1 MGGPQSLNQEPQ
13 IRLFVACPRS
23 GSTLLMRIF
32 AESPLCVVTSRLVL
46 MGNTGSGGVFAPDYS
61 ILENPSRHN
70 ISISAMNSG
79 KRLIICKEELG
90 NNTLKGEC
98 LYDTLPSLSAYA
110 MARPVFLIRDAIRVF
125 DSWKNVGWMDI
136 QNLLD
141 CYVNMFQMLHRF
153 PSYATSCLLY
163 ERLIRDPQTEIKHVC
178 ARWGVPFLETMLDF
192 KQPFGSS
199 FVFPTDKERALYCE
213 GKPLGLFTTVEAT
226 SSVEVDVPYHGLL
239 SNAEKEKIE
248 EHVGQLYIRCWNDDV
263 LRLQAILK
271 ERPWFGFDLD
281 DTLHEFRRSS
291 GIATDKTLE
300 EISKRY
306 GTPLPALRDEY
317 SRILRE
323 KTANAFSDGKT
334 SFDYR
339 RERFS
344 SVLAHFSLPQDQQIM
359 TQLLEL
365 YEVTLMASLELKCG
379 ALQLLSAVKDMGK
392 KIVIMTEGPQ
402 DAQERTVQGL
412 GIGGYIDFLA
422 TTNHFRVT
430 KTNGLYPRV
439 LEHLGIS
446 PGDIAYV
453 GDNEQR
459 DMKPAMAEGIFSIH
473 LAETKHVSLNSIPPQ
488 VNTLSKL
495 RHILSYNNP

>member
-1 MGGPQSLNQEPQ
+1 
-13 IRLFVACPRS
+13 
-23 GSTLLMRIF
+23 
-32 AESPLCVVTSRLVL
+32 
-46 MGNTGSGGVFAPDYS
+46 
-61 ILENPSRHN
+61 
-70 ISISAMNSG
+70 
-79 KRLIICKEELG
+79 
-90 NNTLKGEC
+90 
-98 LYDTLPSLSAYA
+98 
-110 MARPVFLIRDAIRVF
+110 
-125 DSWKNVGWMDI
+125 
-136 QNLLD
+136 
-141 CYVNMFQMLHRF
+141 
-153 PSYATSCLLY
+153 
-163 ERLIRDPQTEIKHVC
+163 
-178 ARWGVPFLETMLDF
+178 MLDF

-199 FVFPTDKERALYCE
+199 FVFSTDNESAIYCE
-213 GKPLGLFTTVEAT
+213 EKPLGLFTTLEAS
-226 SSVEVDVPYHGLL
+226 SSVEEDMPYQGLL

-248 EHVGQLYIRCWNDDV
+248 EHVGQLYIRCWEDDV

-271 ERPWFGFDLD
+271 ERSWFGFDLD

-317 SRILRE
+317 SKILRE

-339 RERFS
+339 RERFA
-344 SVLAHFSLPQDQQIM
+344 SVLARFFLPQDQQIM
-359 TQLLEL
+359 IKLLEL
-365 YEVTLMASLELKCG
+365 YETTLMASLEPKCG
-379 ALQLLSAVKDMGK
+379 ALQLLSTVKDMGK

-430 KTNGLYPRV
+430 KTDGLFPRV

-446 PGDIAYV
+446 PGDMAYV

-473 LAETKHVSLNSIPPQ
+473 LAETKHVSLSTFPPQ

-495 RHILSYNNP
+495 LHILSNNNP